1 MEVVSMKWHSISQVA
16 MVVNLSRQAVYKKLK
31 RLSLEEKTNLGGNL
45 IEDGQILLS
54 EDGVK
59 ALFGVTT
66 NDNQVVSQVV
76 TTVNNEVVAGLQN
89 QLSAKEKEVVR
100 MGDILDKVLGQLE
113 EERRMRGEERQ
124 RTDTILMKLTT
135 DISTLQKCL
144 EYKKPEVP
152 PATTVFAASSTARK
166 VDTSRRS
173 APPISLMAEKREPI
187 QRELSFWESAQVSFN
202 DCMGLLFGRG

>member
-1 MEVVSMKWHSISQVA
+1 MKWHSISQVA